1 MRVIASALP
10 FEILVERCPMP
21 LHFFPVPDR
30 PPQALTIWSPDMN
43 LTTVIVELVFFL
55 LMVVAFF
62 LFRPRM
68 MKILCGFLAEVCLW
82 LACRMAFGKEFILS
96 EIMNWVT
103 AIAVLGLM
111 IAIVNRID
119 WGSLRGDNKKK

>member
-1 MRVIASALP
+1 
-10 FEILVERCPMP
+10 
-21 LHFFPVPDR
+21 
-30 PPQALTIWSPDMN
+30 MN